1 MKTRISLFCFI
12 LFLILQI
19 SESANSSESIV
30 IDNADWPPYFFG
42 GDKEMPMGIG
52 REIIETCLRK
62 NGIKFEFHRYPI
74 KRANIYIRKGVIDIC
89 IYSYRKK
96 REDFLIYSKESLF
109 RTEYRFMV
117 KSDSNIKIKSLKDLG
132 PLKFGYLDGL
142 TFTPELFKI
151 INDKK
156 KKKEIYYAYS
166 LKQLFKGLLGKY
178 QRFDITADS
187 KATFQWKSKKL
198 NVQGKF
204 KILDYDIGSKDYF
217 ITISKKSK
225 RVKNKKKFLESF
237 DKCLREMKKNGT
249 YSKIL
254 LKYGIN

>member
-1 MKTRISLFCFI
+1 MKIRISLFCFI
-12 LFLILQI
+12 MCLMLQI
-19 SESANSSESIV
+19 PDSIGASESIV

-42 GDKEMPMGIG
+42 EDKEVSKGIG
-52 REIIETCLRK
+52 REIIDTCLKK
-62 NGIKFEFHRYPI
+62 NGYKFVFHRYPI
-74 KRANIYIRKGVIDIC
+74 KRANIYIRNGVIDIC

-96 REDFLIYSKESLF
+96 REDFLIYSKEPLF

-117 KSDSNIKIKSLKDLG
+117 KSDSNIKIKSLKDLE
-132 PLKFGYLDGL
+132 PLIFGYLDGL
-142 TFTPELFKI
+142 TFTPELLKI

-178 QRFDITADS
+178 QRYDITADS
-187 KATFQWKSKKL
+187 KATFQWKSKEL

-225 RVKNKKKFLESF
+225 RIKNGKKFLENF
-237 DKCLREMKKNGT
+237 DKCLKEMKMDGT

-254 LKYGIN
+254 LKYGVK